1 MKTSEIKSKELKKIM
16 GTLNETKVLVY
27 KTIQTIEEEQYYKV
41 DEATYNALKNAT
53 TDKEKLAIWSSL
65 DIWNDSELVG
75 EHTDSWTKEEVSHG
89 THKD

>member
-27 KTIQTIEEEQYYKV
+27 KTIQTIEQEQYYKV

-53 TDKEKLAIWSSL
+53 TDKEKL

>member
-53 TDKEKLAIWSSL
+53 TDKEKL

>member
-1 MKTSEIKSKELKKIM
+1 MKKELADY
-16 GTLNETKVLVY
+16 LNKNRYKKVLVY

-53 TDKEKLAIWSSL
+53 TDKEKFAIWSSL

-89 THKD
+89 THQN